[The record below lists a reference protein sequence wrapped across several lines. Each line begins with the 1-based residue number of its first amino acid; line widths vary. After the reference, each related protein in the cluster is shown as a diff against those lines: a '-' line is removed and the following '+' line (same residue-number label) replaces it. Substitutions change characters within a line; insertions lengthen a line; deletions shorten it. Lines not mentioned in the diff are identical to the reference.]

1 MEKIE
6 NPKRRMRR
14 MESNVS
20 LNNSKSSLLG
30 VLLCLVITSSS
41 AWCSPQPSCDHPL
54 KMRRNHIGL
63 KQSHQLKQRHL
74 LASLSASRS
83 DITASS
89 SPKQYNRYRWS
100 IFAVLAASFLN
111 LLGFT
116 MAGPITPALGKHFNL
131 EVGASFGSLT
141 SAYPMGMLLGLFLW
155 PSLSDTLGR
164 PPVITLSLL
173 GTGAGLALQSY
184 IIATHKPLQWFL
196 ASRILTG
203 SFAGSA
209 PVSKAYL
216 ADVASPNRTLSQ
228 LLAYRDAASTFAFLV
243 GPLVGG
249 IAYSTS
255 SSLEKVIGIS
265 AAASLLAGAVVGVI
279 VRSVPSKEDV
289 KTEGDEPVSEIDE
302 NENETLLSCP
312 LGTSLWAGVATV
324 FAVSFLFNVGDST
337 FHAFFS
343 ALLKQNSLSASN
355 IGLAYTA
362 LAAISFTVSTT
373 LGATKMQKVGSV
385 TRCTTGLTAVG
396 IGLLVMGLCSTHLV
410 PVILAAAL
418 YYCGVPLY
426 SPSIPTMLLQC
437 VPPNR
442 RGFILG
448 LDGIVNTIG
457 RILAPLFIGN
467 LYRMHGP
474 KAAFGVAGGAALLA
488 VVLAS
493 VKRIIVL
500 RSS

>member
-1 MEKIE
+1 MHSIGAK
-6 NPKRRMRR
+6 PKRIL
-14 MESNVS
+14 SFGGALS
-20 LNNSKSSLLG
+20 
-30 VLLCLVITSSS
+30 CLMMASSS
-41 AWCSPQPSCDHPL
+41 AWCTPQPSYNYNL
-54 KMRRNHIGL
+54 KIRQNLGGL
-63 KQSHQLKQRHL
+63 IQQQQKQRRL
-74 LASLSASRS
+74 FSSLSSSRA
-83 DITASS
+83 DAAPASS
-89 SPKQYNRYRWS
+89 SKQYNRYKWS
-100 IFAVLAASFLN
+100 IAAVLAASFLN

-141 SAYPMGMLLGLFLW
+141 SAYPMGMLIGLFLW

-184 IIATHKPLQWFL
+184 IIATHKPLKWFL

-216 ADVASPNRTLSQ
+216 ADVSSPDRTLSQ
-228 LLAYRDAASTFAFLV
+228 LLAYRDAASTLAFLV

-249 IAYSTS
+249 IAYSTTA
-255 SSLEKVIGIS
+255 SLENVIGIS
-265 AAASLLAGAVVGVI
+265 AVASMLAGVVVGML
-279 VRSVPSKEDV
+279 VRNVPSNSKAKKDIEETRPIDTVTTNEDQ
-289 KTEGDEPVSEIDE
+289 EDEI
-302 NENETLLSCP
+302 LLSCP

-337 FHAFFS
+337 FHAFFP

-355 IGLAYTA
+355 IGLTYTS
-362 LAAISFTVSTT
+362 LAAISFAVSAT
-373 LGATKMQKVGSV
+373 LGATTMQRLGSV
-385 TRCTTGLTAVG
+385 TRCAAGLTAVG
-396 IGLLVMGLCSTHLV
+396 TGLLVMGLWSTHLL
-410 PVILAAAL
+410 PVVLAAAL
-418 YYCGVPLY
+418 YYSGVPFY

-448 LDGIVNTIG
+448 LDGIINTIG
-457 RILAPLFIGN
+457 RILAPLVIGS
-467 LYRMHGP
+467 LYQLYGA

-488 VVLAS
+488 AILAF

-500 RSS
+500 RHNKNQT